1 MSESIQK
8 KLLKVRA
15 PRVKITYDLETE
27 GASIAKELPV
37 ILGIIGD
44 YSGMRDEN
52 KPLTGYKDRNFIY
65 LNISNFNDVLKSLRP
80 RLLITVPVYK
90 DDNII
95 NVNTKPTV
103 TSTTETTPVVAT
115 IENKTIELIFETFE
129 DFNPLALVNKIDFL
143 KTIYDEKKKL
153 SELRLKI
160 EINSLV
166 NDFIEKITTDSA
178 FKDTI
183 KTQATTKDG
192 KDINDL
198 IEATHCC
205 SIEQK
210 PYMCDLLINY
220 INILEKLTT
229 YNYKTFADLYNN
241 YLITIDK
248 TISYYLNSILHN
260 ENFQKLE
267 GSWRGLVYLLQNSI
281 ITDNMKIKIF
291 NASVD
296 ELFSDLTK
304 AMEFDQS
311 ALFRKVYETEYG
323 TFGGNPYTSMM
334 FDFSV
339 SRNSRDI
346 TLLRKMTEVMAAAH
360 CPLFVGVSP
369 SLFGLKNFSKLNEAY
384 SISTIFD
391 NVELAEYRSFREM
404 DDAKYA
410 TLLLPRVISRLPY
423 NTDLVSIEGLNFI
436 ETVSGMDDNEY
447 TWMNAAY
454 TYICQIANAYAMY
467 GWFTTIVGV
476 ENGGKV
482 DNLPLYI
489 YKNANGESIG
499 KCPTEV
505 AITDRRE
512 KELSDLGFI
521 ALCNAKDENYAVFF
535 GSNNAF
541 KSPLFTRDHAN
552 ANGNL
557 SSRTPYMLNMSRI
570 AHYLKC
576 MMRDKVGSFM
586 TADGVKKFLC
596 KWLAQYTLLDDK
608 APTHFKAEYPIREFS
623 VKVDDIPGK
632 PGEYKTVVLLRPHN
646 QLQSIEISLRLVAQM
661 PK

>member
-27 GASIAKELPV
+27 GASIIKELPV
-37 ILGIIGD
+37 MLGIIGD
-44 YSGMRDEN
+44 YSGMRDESN
-52 KPLTGYKDRNFIY
+52 PLTIYKDRGFIY
-65 LNISNFNDVLKSLRP
+65 LNGENFNDVLKSLRP
-80 RLLITVPVYK
+80 RVLVTMPVYQ
-90 DDNII
+90 DNII
-95 NVNTKPTV
+95 TVN
-103 TSTTETTPVVAT
+103 STPPSPV
-115 IENKTIELIFETFE
+115 ENKTIELNFESFE
-129 DFNPLALVNKIDFL
+129 DFEPLSIIKKIDFL
-143 KTIYDEKKKL
+143 NVMYDEKKKL
-153 SELRLKI
+153 SELRLKT
-160 EINSLV
+160 EINSLIH
-166 NDFIEKITTDSA
+166 DFMEKITTDAA

-183 KTQATTKDG
+183 KTQATGKDG

-198 IEATHCC
+198 IDATHCC
-205 SIEQK
+205 SLEQK
-210 PYMCDLLINY
+210 PYVCELFLNY
-220 INILEKLTT
+220 INILEKSTAN
-229 YNYKTFADLYNN
+229 NYKTFMDLYNDYIVN
-241 YLITIDK
+241 VDK
-248 TISYYLNSILHN
+248 TLSYYLNCILHD

-267 GSWRGLVYLLQNSI
+267 GSWRGLVYVLQNSI
-281 ITDNMKIKIF
+281 ITDNMRIKIL

-311 ALFRKVYETEYG
+311 SLFKKVYEAEYG
-323 TFGGNPYTSMM
+323 TFGGNPYTSIM

-339 SRNSRDI
+339 TRNSRDV

-360 CPLFVGVSP
+360 CPLFVGVAP
-369 SLFGLKNFSKLNEAY
+369 SLFGLKTFSKLNDAY

-391 NVELAEYRSFREM
+391 NIDLAEYKSFREM

-410 TLLLPRVISRLPY
+410 TLLLPRIISRLPY
-423 NTDLVSIEGLNFI
+423 NTNLVSIPGLNFI
-436 ETVSGMDDNEY
+436 ESVSGINDNEY

-454 TYICQIANAYAMY
+454 AYITQIANAYAMY

-476 ENGGKV
+476 ENGGRV
-482 DNLPLYI
+482 DSLPLYI
-489 YKNANGESIG
+489 YKNTNGESVA

-521 ALCNAKDENYAVFF
+521 TLCNAKNENYAVFF

-541 KSPLFTRDHAN
+541 KPPLFASDHAN
-552 ANGNL
+552 ANGDL

-576 MMRDKVGSFM
+576 MMRDKIGSFM
-586 TADGVKKFLC
+586 TANGVKKFFC
-596 KWLAQYTLLDDK
+596 EWLARYTLLDDN
-608 APTHFKAEYPIREFS
+608 APTHLKAEYPIREFS
-623 VKVDDIPGK
+623 IKVDDIPGK
-632 PGEYKTVVLLRPHN
+632 PGQYKTVVLLRPHN

>member
-8 KLLKVRA
+8 KLLKVRP
-15 PRVKITYDLETE
+15 PRVKITYDIETE
-27 GASIAKELPV
+27 GASISKELPV
-37 ILGIIGD
+37 VLGIIGD
-44 YSGMRDEN
+44 YSGMRDES
-52 KPLTGYKDRNFIY
+52 KPFTTYKERKFIY
-65 LNISNFNDVLKSLRP
+65 LNGENFNDVLKSLTP
-80 RLLITVPVYK
+80 RVIVTLPVYK
-90 DDNII
+90 DII
-95 NVNTKPTV
+95 TVNTTPTDADKK
-103 TSTTETTPVVAT
+103 EPQ
-115 IENKTIELIFETFE
+115 ENKAIELIFENFD
-129 DFNPLALVNKIDFL
+129 DFQPLSIINKIDFL
-143 KTIYDEKKKL
+143 KTLYDGKKKL
-153 SELRLKI
+153 SELRLKT
-160 EINSLV
+160 EINSLFH
-166 NDFIEKITTDSA
+166 DFIEKITTDSG

-183 KTQATTKDG
+183 KTQASTKDG
-192 KDINDL
+192 KDIDDL

-205 SIEQK
+205 SVEQK
-210 PYMCDLLINY
+210 PYVYDLILNY
-220 INILEKLTT
+220 ITILELPENST
-229 YNYKTFADLYNN
+229 YKTFIDLYNN
-241 YLITIDK
+241 FVVNADK
-248 TISYYLNSILHN
+248 IISYYLNGILHD

-267 GSWRGLVYLLQNSI
+267 GSWRGLVYILQNSI
-281 ITDNMKIKIF
+281 ITDNMRIKLF

-311 ALFRKVYETEYG
+311 ILFKKVYEAEYG
-323 TFGGNPYTSMM
+323 TFGGTPYTSMM

-339 SRNSRDI
+339 TRNSRDV

-360 CPLFVGVSP
+360 CPLFLGVSS
-369 SLFGLKNFSKLNEAY
+369 SLFGLKNFNKLNEAY

-391 NVELAEYRSFREM
+391 NVDLAEYRSFREM

-410 TLLLPRVISRLPY
+410 NLLLPRIISRLPY
-423 NTDLVSIEGLNFI
+423 NTNLVPIPGLNFI
-436 ETVSGMDDNEY
+436 ENVSGINDNDY

-454 TYICQIANAYAMY
+454 AYMSQIANAYAMY

-482 DNLPLYI
+482 DSLPLYI
-489 YKNANGESIG
+489 YKNANGESVA

-521 ALCNAKDENYAVFF
+521 TLCNAKDENYAVFF

-541 KSPLFTRDHAN
+541 KPPLYTSDHAN
-552 ANGNL
+552 ANGDL

-576 MMRDKVGSFM
+576 MMRDKIGSFM
-586 TADGVKKFLC
+586 TANGVKKFLC
-596 KWLAQYTLLDDK
+596 EWLAQYTLLDDN
-608 APTHFKAEYPIREFS
+608 APTNLKAEYPIREFS
-623 VKVDDIPGK
+623 IKVDDIPGK
-632 PGEYKTVVLLRPHN
+632 PGQYKTIVLLRPHN
-646 QLQSIEISLRLVAQM
+646 QLQAIEISLRLVAQM